1 MKYSRQIKTI
11 SAKDVPGSLNTL
23 LNQINLVQD
32 ETERALKDT
41 QASTSESVSAVLAAL
56 NDIKGRVAA
65 LEKAVAAL
73 GS

>member
-11 SAKDVPGSLNTL
+11 STKDVPGSLNTL

-41 QASTSESVSAVLAAL
+41 QTSTSESVSAVLAAL

-65 LEKAVAAL
+65 LEQAVAAL